1 MLLMSHQRKCS
12 EPSNDFR
19 SASGRA
25 RAAVVAAPRRRRN
38 SRKSYVGTTE
48 CQADRGVTTRNPST
62 PFTGDRAGS
71 QGPSLNEAL
80 GRAVFGI
87 DEDDVL
93 GIAPRPAPAPRGIGG
108 AFAAEWPRV
117 LARALRPLKEPGVP
131 GSLYQSVGF
140 ASVAVSNTARSA
152 HRRCRIEEC
161 NWSRAVAR
169 TMT

>member
-1 MLLMSHQRKCS
+1 M
-12 EPSNDFR
+12 
-19 SASGRA
+19 
-25 RAAVVAAPRRRRN
+25 PRN
-38 SRKSYVGTTE
+38 G
-48 CQADRGVTTRNPST
+48 GVS
-62 PFTGDRAGS
+62 FI
-71 QGPSLNEAL
+71 
-80 GRAVFGI
+80 GI

-152 HRRCRIEEC
+152 HRRCRIGEC